1 MAHRRFPWSA
11 VVLALV
17 CVGPVPAS
25 TTTPEISVIGQPRAL
40 WTNDPADPDRR
51 HLRLEAGETEF
62 VCEARLN
69 PDARGCV
76 IASLSEEGIE
86 LDEGFFA
93 IFRGLPLD
101 LGLKGGKY
109 RVGFGKLNPQ
119 HAHQYPFAE
128 RPRVL
133 AAYLPGEESFNEVGA
148 SLSGRIPMPGEFSLT
163 AAADVLQGDSFRI
176 EREPSGSPDDPLE
189 TPDGD
194 RAEEPHLGAA
204 GRLAGFAG
212 LGERSGLEVGLSAA
226 HGTNNV
232 AAGTRTTVYGG
243 DVKAKLWTSPR
254 SYLVLQ
260 GEVLGEDLER
270 AGWDEA
276 TGAYVAER
284 VRPWGGYAYADYGFN
299 ERYNAGGL
307 VERYQRAEPDEP
319 WDTACKLFVGFALM
333 EETTAF
339 RLDWDHYRPGRP
351 AGAADDPPAVDTVTL
366 RVIFSLGPH
375 KAHRF

>member
-1 MAHRRFPWSA
+1 MPHRLLLLIPL
-11 VVLALV
+11 LALATV
-17 CVGPVPAS
+17 TADAGVVN
-25 TTTPEISVIGQPRAL
+25 PEISILGQPFARWTDDVEDAAHDRVAL
-40 WTNDPADPDRR
+40 EP
-51 HLRLEAGETEF
+51 GEVEVVF
-62 VCEARLN
+62 DDYLN
-69 PDARGCV
+69 PYAR
-76 IASLSEEGIE
+76 AFFTLALDEEGLE
-86 LDEGFFA
+86 LEEGYFSLE
-93 IFRGLPLD
+93 RGLPLG
-101 LGLKGGKY
+101 LALKGGKY

-176 EREPSGSPDDPLE
+176 EREPSGAADDPLAG
-189 TPDGD
+189 PDGD
-194 RAEEPHLGAA
+194 RAEEPRLALA
-204 GRLAGFAG
+204 GRLSGFAG
-212 LGERSGLEVGLSAA
+212 LGEQSGLEVGLSAA

-284 VRPWGGYAYADYGFN
+284 VRPWGGYAYADYSFS

-351 AGAADDPPAVDTVTL
+351 AGAAVDPPAVNTVTL

-375 KAHRF
+375 KAHPF

>member
-1 MAHRRFPWSA
+1 MPHRLLLLIPL
-11 VVLALV
+11 LALATV
-17 CVGPVPAS
+17 TADAGVVN
-25 TTTPEISVIGQPRAL
+25 PEISILGQPFARWTDDAEDAAHDRVAL
-40 WTNDPADPDRR
+40 EP
-51 HLRLEAGETEF
+51 GEVEVVF
-62 VCEARLN
+62 DDYLN
-69 PDARGCV
+69 PYAR
-76 IASLSEEGIE
+76 AFFTLALDEEGLE
-86 LDEGFFA
+86 LEEGYFSLE
-93 IFRGLPLD
+93 RGLPLG
-101 LGLKGGKY
+101 LALKGGKY

-176 EREPSGSPDDPLE
+176 EREPSGAADDPLAG
-189 TPDGD
+189 PDGD
-194 RAEEPHLGAA
+194 RAEEPRLALA
-204 GRLAGFAG
+204 GRLSGFAG
-212 LGERSGLEVGLSAA
+212 LGEQSGLEVGLSAA

-243 DVKAKLWTSPR
+243 DVKAKLWTSLR

-351 AGAADDPPAVDTVTL
+351 AGAAIDPPAVNTVTL

>member
-1 MAHRRFPWSA
+1 MPHRLLLLIPL
-11 VVLALV
+11 LALATV
-17 CVGPVPAS
+17 TADAGVVN
-25 TTTPEISVIGQPRAL
+25 PEISILGQPFARWTDDAEDAAHDRVAL
-40 WTNDPADPDRR
+40 EP
-51 HLRLEAGETEF
+51 GEVEVVF
-62 VCEARLN
+62 DDYLN
-69 PDARGCV
+69 PYAR
-76 IASLSEEGIE
+76 AFFTLALDEEGLE
-86 LDEGFFA
+86 LEEGYFSLE
-93 IFRGLPLD
+93 RGLPLG
-101 LGLKGGKY
+101 LALKGGKY

-119 HAHQYPFAE
+119 HPHQYPFAE

-176 EREPSGSPDDPLE
+176 EREPSGAADDPLAG
-189 TPDGD
+189 PDGD
-194 RAEEPHLGAA
+194 RAEEPRLALA
-204 GRLAGFAG
+204 GRLSGFAG
-212 LGERSGLEVGLSAA
+212 LGEQSGLEVGLSAA

-351 AGAADDPPAVDTVTL
+351 AGAAVDPPAVNTVTL